1 VLDGIDQFDVSDRT
15 GELANQSSDALV
27 PFASHTNGPFDGS
40 VASYLAF
47 PLGADLRKVIGP
59 DEACSAAIGAMHH
72 DDVGIG
78 KIDSRVHRTDGLI
91 IPLGNFAE
99 EDFRQSIGSKFNFR
113 VDSGDVVGRN
123 DCSEHGG
130 NIQDLEFRI
139 LQLFVSHWHVARAE
153 IDGACG
159 DLTDSAA
166 ATNGLVVDLNS
177 WMR

>member
-1 VLDGIDQFDVSDRT
+1 
-15 GELANQSSDALV
+15 
-27 PFASHTNGPFDGS
+27 
-40 VASYLAF
+40 
-47 PLGADLRKVIGP
+47 
-59 DEACSAAIGAMHH
+59 
-72 DDVGIG
+72 IG

-166 ATNGLVVDLNS
+166 ATDGLVVDLNS
-177 WMR
+177 WMRLAILTEPLGIHRIWEGGACSVECGLGQKWKGQKYAH